1 MKLDGNFDPNSKMKW
16 NIGFIQKPGTG
27 PKVKGIDTYCKQC
40 KFLTEQTEPIE
51 NTGRVRHFF
60 TAKRLLIRWGRL
72 RRLIRRRLAVLNFM
86 ENRSAT
92 GEPTHRP
99 SQLPSL
105 GFGFAS

>member
-1 MKLDGNFDPNSKMKW
+1 
-16 NIGFIQKPGTG
+16 
-27 PKVKGIDTYCKQC
+27 
-40 KFLTEQTEPIE
+40 
-51 NTGRVRHFF
+51 
-60 TAKRLLIRWGRL
+60 LLIRWGRL